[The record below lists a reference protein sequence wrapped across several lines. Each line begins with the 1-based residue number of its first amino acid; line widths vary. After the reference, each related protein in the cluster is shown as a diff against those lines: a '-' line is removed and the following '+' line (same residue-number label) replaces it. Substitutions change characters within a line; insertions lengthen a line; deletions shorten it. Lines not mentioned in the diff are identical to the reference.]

1 MALKIKELYIAEF
14 GGIKNKR
21 IEFGDDK
28 MLNVIYGENE
38 SGKSTVFLFIK
49 FMLYGLQR
57 KSQSNT
63 ERERSLSWSGGVASG
78 SMTIEYNGK
87 DFRIERS
94 FSDRARGERLTILA
108 LDSGAPIST
117 DKAPGE
123 YFLGVPREVF
133 ESSACV
139 GQMRSSEI
147 NGEKT
152 AQSLSNMLSSAD
164 EGVDTSAV
172 LKELNAIR
180 VSYLHKNQGG
190 GVLYEDEA
198 RINSLRMKLD
208 EAKNASLAIEGKS
221 EHFDKIKK
229 EYEAMRLDLE
239 EKDALVSQFNKI
251 ALIKRFEA
259 LRAKESELS
268 SVVGRKDDCVK
279 KNLTT
284 EYFPDRNHIADLRS
298 VSRELSER
306 EALLNVRERRMAEHK
321 PDYDADI
328 ATLGELAEQSGGRE
342 RIVNPLRDAVD
353 KAASKIKL
361 GAVLGAVALVAVG
374 LGIAGFFLIGIALL
388 AATAVGVGLSVASA
402 AILARG
408 MGAKKRAL
416 TDLAETADK
425 YGTTPDHLSDAID
438 ASLDELSRM
447 RAYNSEN
454 ARLIAELELAE
465 EAIDASKSRAYRLLS
480 LTLGESAEPDCQTI
494 DAEAERLSG
503 FLNEYDALA
512 KEEHTFLT
520 LLENERNQLARYNEE
535 RLRAEITVKIED
547 ATPEAVEEAERSK
560 SFLLAK
566 KNAYESKITL
576 LQNELIALRIKA
588 EDPMPIA
595 DRLALLEAK
604 NKKDREF
611 YNALLLAM
619 NVIEDSSAAMRGNVT
634 PIISKT
640 ASELM
645 ARMSNDKY
653 NTLRTNARLG
663 VMLDKD
669 GFGVNSELLSAGT
682 KDTAYIALRLALI
695 MQIYAGERPPI
706 IFDESLCQLDD
717 KRLSS
722 TLDLLYSLA
731 GEGMQII
738 LFTSHKREAE
748 YCREADYNYNEI
760 TL

>member
-1 MALKIKELYIAEF
+1 MKIKELYIAEF
-14 GGIKNKR
+14 GGIKNKK

-28 MLNVIYGENE
+28 KLNIIYGENE

-78 SMTIEYNGK
+78 SMTLEYNGK

-94 FSDRARGERLTILA
+94 FSDRARGEKLVILS
-108 LDSGAPIST
+108 LDGGVPIST
-117 DKAPGE
+117 DKTPGE

-139 GQMRSSEI
+139 GQMRSNEI

-180 VSYLHKNQGG
+180 ISYLHKNQGG

-198 RINSLRMKLD
+198 KINSLRMKLD
-208 EAKNASLAIEGKS
+208 EAKNASLAIESKS
-221 EHFDKIKK
+221 ENFDKIKK
-229 EYEAMRLDLE
+229 EYEAMKLDLE

-259 LRAKESELS
+259 LREKESELS
-268 SVVGRKDDCVK
+268 SVVGRKENCAK
-279 KNLTT
+279 NNLTT
-284 EYFPDRNHIADLRS
+284 EYFPDRNHVAELRS
-298 VSRELSER
+298 ASRELAER
-306 EALLNVRERRMAEHK
+306 ESLFEAKERKMAEHK
-321 PDYDADI
+321 PDYDAEL
-328 ATLGELAEQSGGRE
+328 ASLGENAEQGGGRE
-342 RIVNPLRDAVD
+342 MIVSPLNESVAKASKKSRLGAIISSSSIVSMGLGLLGFALTGIIPLIIAAVITVGLNVTAIIILA
-353 KAASKIKL
+353 KAADAKK
-361 GAVLGAVALVAVG
+361 
-374 LGIAGFFLIGIALL
+374 
-388 AATAVGVGLSVASA
+388 A
-402 AILARG
+402 AISALENTAREYNTNAENLADRIDDAIRELAR
-408 MGAKKRAL
+408 
-416 TDLAETADK
+416 
-425 YGTTPDHLSDAID
+425 
-438 ASLDELSRM
+438 M
-447 RAYNSEN
+447 RTYNAEN

-465 EAIDASKSRAYRLLS
+465 EGLEASKQRAYRLLS
-480 LTLGESAEPDCQTI
+480 LTLGESAEPDCQTLN
-494 DAEAERLSG
+494 AEAERLSA
-503 FLNEYDALA
+503 FLDEYDALA
-512 KEEHTFLT
+512 REEDAFLRM
-520 LLENERNQLARYNEE
+520 LENERNQLARYNEE
-535 RLRAEITVKIED
+535 RLRGEITVKIED

-595 DRLALLEAK
+595 DRLALLEEK

-653 NTLRTNARLG
+653 NILRTNAHLG

-669 GFGVNSELLSAGT
+669 GFGVSSELLSAGT

-695 MQIYAGERPPI
+695 MQIYANEHPPI
-706 IFDESLCQLDD
+706 IFDETFCQLDD

-722 TLDLLYSLA
+722 TVELLYSLA

-748 YCREADYNYNEI
+748 CCKEAGYDYNEI